1 MRPGS
6 DSGIFTKSELQS
18 AVFQK
23 SRALPISV
31 EPEDDALK
39 QNRLPLSE
47 ELSPLVEPH
56 HPLVGSQLPRASP
69 RPRTRLPIITSESSR
84 HNESSTRFEK
94 CAISV
99 SMPENSEVGTLVT
112 TLKVLN
118 RKKWTLIDMVDP
130 DGTFEI
136 RQKTGEVVIRDN
148 RIMDRELF
156 TNLELVAEIHGSSH
170 LTKCARVRV
179 NVELLDQ
186 NDNRPTFEKEKYVNF

>member
-1 MRPGS
+1 MKTNHRLRR
-6 DSGIFTKSELQS
+6 TKPYLKDLSEPDRTS
-18 AVFQK
+18 FHPTPPK
-23 SRALPISV
+23 SR
-31 EPEDDALK
+31 LK
-39 QNRLPLSE
+39 QF
-47 ELSPLVEPH
+47 
-56 HPLVGSQLPRASP
+56 
-69 RPRTRLPIITSESSR
+69 IKTSEGP
-84 HNESSTRFEK
+84 HNHVVNQNDSATRFEK

-118 RKKWTLIDMVDP
+118 RKKWTIIDMVDP

-136 RQKTGEVVIRDN
+136 RQKTGEVIIRDN

-170 LTKCARVRV
+170 MTKCARTRV

-186 NDNRPTFEKEKYVNF
+186 NDNRPTFEKEKYVVLPMSLLGTISEAWGIFVPTAPATKVNH